1 MFFPIQ
7 LDKYG
12 KGGAAV
18 LKSILMSINRAMRS
32 FALTDIDFI
41 NPTHSTFLSLG
52 YILSLFSKV
61 RASTKLALSYGKDV
75 YVFSQLNE

>member
-12 KGGAAV
+12 EGGAAV

-41 NPTHSTFLSLG
+41 NPTQHQSLG
-52 YILSLFSKV
+52 I
-61 RASTKLALSYGKDV
+61 
-75 YVFSQLNE
+75 